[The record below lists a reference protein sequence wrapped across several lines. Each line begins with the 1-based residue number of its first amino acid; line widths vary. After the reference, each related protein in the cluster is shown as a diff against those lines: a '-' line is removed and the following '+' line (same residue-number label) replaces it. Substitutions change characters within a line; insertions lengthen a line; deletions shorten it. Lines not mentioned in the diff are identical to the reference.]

1 MPKTKS
7 PAKSLKFATIE
18 EAIEDIRDGQMVIVV
33 DDPDRENEGD
43 LVMAAERVTPEAI
56 NFMITHAKGLLCV
69 PITGDKLD
77 RLEIG
82 PMVTATGS
90 SKDTAFTVS
99 IDKIEGVETGIS
111 AHDRA
116 ATVLAMLDP
125 KSQPD
130 DFRRPGHIFPLR
142 YREGGV
148 LVRAG
153 HTEASVDLARM
164 SGLDPAGV
172 ICEIINNDGTM
183 ARLPDLMKF
192 SAKHK
197 LKIVTIASLID
208 YRRQREKLVAK
219 VAQAKFP
226 TKFGEFTLHLYR
238 ETLSGGEHLALTMG
252 PVAEEHNVLTRVHS
266 SCITGDTLMSQRC
279 DCGAQLTRALEM
291 ISQEGCGAF
300 LYLNQEGRG
309 LGLINK
315 IKAYA
320 LQDQGLDT
328 VEADKALGLK
338 SDLREYGIGAQ
349 ILKDLGLTSIRILT
363 NNPKKIVGIEG
374 HGLKVSARVPLQIQP
389 HKNGDFL
396 HKYLL
401 TKKEKMGH
409 LIEIESTPATAN
421 GGTN

>member
-7 PAKSLKFATIE
+7 PQNLKKFATID
-18 EAIEDIRDGQMVIVV
+18 EALEDIRQGRMVIVV

-43 LVMAAERVTPEAI
+43 LVMAADRVTPEAI

-69 PITGDKLD
+69 PITGEQLD
-77 RLEIG
+77 YLKIG
-82 PMVTATGS
+82 PMVNAGGT

-99 IDKIEGVETGIS
+99 IDKINGVETGIS
-111 AHDRA
+111 AFDRCE
-116 ATVLAMLDP
+116 TIKAMI
-125 KSQPD
+125 QPESKPE

-142 YREGGV
+142 CREGGS

-153 HTEASVDLARM
+153 HTEAGVDLARM
-164 SGLDPAGV
+164 AGLYPASV

-183 ARLPDLMKF
+183 ARMPDLIKF
-192 SAKHK
+192 ALKHK
-197 LKIVTIASLID
+197 LKIITIAAVIA
-208 YRRQREKLVAK
+208 YRRQREKLIEK

-226 TKFGEFTLHLYR
+226 TKMGKFTLHLYR
-238 ETLSGGEHLALTMG
+238 DTLSGAEHLALSMG
-252 PVAEEHNVLTRVHS
+252 QVADRPDVMTRVHS
-266 SCITGDTLMSQRC
+266 SCITGDTLLSLRC
-279 DCGAQLTRALEM
+279 DCGEQFHRALEM
-291 ISQEGCGAF
+291 IAREGCGVF

-309 LGLINK
+309 LGLANK

-320 LQDQGLDT
+320 LQDKGMDT

-338 SDLREYGIGAQ
+338 NDIREYGIGAQ

-374 HGLKVSARVPLQIQP
+374 HGLKVSARIPLQIQP
-389 HKNGDFL
+389 KKNGDFL

-401 TKKEKMGH
+401 TKKEKLGH
-409 LIEIESTPATAN
+409 LIELDPVIA
-421 GGTN
+421 GGAASN